1 MPGDRGLRQFAAGL
15 ELAAKRGFTL
25 PSGGAFFPPGAG
37 AAATMIILV
46 TGATAG
52 FGLAIA
58 RRFAADGARIVAAG
72 RRTER
77 LDALKAELGAGR
89 VHTVALD
96 VRDREAV
103 QAAIAGLPAD
113 FAAVDLLV
121 NNAGLALGLEPAQAA
136 SLDDWDAMVDTNCKG
151 LMYVTRAVLPG
162 MVARGRGHV
171 VNIGSTAGEFPY
183 PGGNVYGATKAFVR
197 HFSLNLRADLW
208 GTPVRVTDI
217 EPGLVGGTEFSN
229 VRFKGDDAKAAGIYA
244 GADPLTP
251 EDVAE
256 AVHWVAT
263 LPPRVNIN
271 TLQMMP
277 VGQAFGP
284 LRVHKA

>member
-1 MPGDRGLRQFAAGL
+1 M
-15 ELAAKRGFTL
+15 
-25 PSGGAFFPPGAG
+25 
-37 AAATMIILV
+37 LV
-46 TGATAG
+46 FITGATAG

-72 RRTER
+72 RRTKR
-77 LDALKAELGAGR
+77 LDALAAELGRDR
-89 VHTVALD
+89 VHTLALD
-96 VRDREAV
+96 VRDRNAVEAAV
-103 QAAIAGLPAD
+103 AGLPTD
-113 FAAVDLLV
+113 FAAIDLLV

-136 SLDDWDAMVDTNCKG
+136 DLDDWDRMVDTNCKG
-151 LMYVTRAVLPG
+151 LMYVTRAVLPR

-197 HFSLNLRADLW
+197 QFSLNLRADLW

-251 EDVAE
+251 DDVAE

-271 TLQMMP
+271 VLQMMP

-284 LRVHKA
+284 LRVKKD